1 MKGFDN
7 MKKGL
12 LVAVATVV
20 VSGLGAAVTKAILEH
35 RRHKQKVLEFAGD
48 SDLAE
53 DVPEEVV
60 EEILNEEEVMN
71 TEK

>member
-1 MKGFDN
+1 MKN
-7 MKKGL
+7 LNKKGL

-20 VSGLGAAVTKAILEH
+20 VGAAGAAVAKAVVEH
-35 RRHKQKVLEFAGD
+35 RRHKREELEFAGD
-48 SDLAE
+48 GDLAE

>member
-1 MKGFDN
+1 MKN
-7 MKKGL
+7 LNKKGL

-20 VSGLGAAVTKAILEH
+20 LGGVGAAVAKAVVEH
-35 RRHKQKVLEFAGD
+35 RRHKREELLEFVDGG
-48 SDLAE
+48 DLAE